1 PRRVHGYRLSLRS
14 IQRMFSR
21 LASLPLV
28 ERLRIPGLHPGRA
41 PTIVA
46 GTVILVEVMRA
57 FGLEEIEAS
66 EHDILW
72 GAALASSMAAA

>member
-1 PRRVHGYRLSLRS
+1 MSLSA

-21 LASLPLV
+21 LAAMPLP
-28 ERLRIPGLHPGRA
+28 ERLAVPGLHPGRA

-46 GTVILVEVMRA
+46 GVVILVEVMRS
-57 FGLEEIEAS
+57 FGLGEIEAS

-72 GAALASSMAAA
+72 GSALATALAPV